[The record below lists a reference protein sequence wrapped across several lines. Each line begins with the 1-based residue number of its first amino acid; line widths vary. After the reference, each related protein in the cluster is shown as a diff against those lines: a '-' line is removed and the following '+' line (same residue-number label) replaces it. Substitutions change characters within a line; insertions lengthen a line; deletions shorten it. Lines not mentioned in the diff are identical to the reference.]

1 MSGVPRAE
9 RAATAAGR
17 AARQIVSD
25 EGGHTSVSTTQPS
38 VVSVSFEVQR
48 DMSFPMRAVI
58 LLEEAL
64 RQDWVWV
71 WVLECVHEVMPLR
84 DSVQFMPARGSDTQL
99 RHVQRPLQRNGI
111 QCSLC
116 QRAAR
121 FV

>member
-1 MSGVPRAE
+1 MQEQMDSGE
-9 RAATAAGR
+9 
-17 AARQIVSD
+17 
-25 EGGHTSVSTTQPS
+25 
-38 VVSVSFEVQR
+38 
-48 DMSFPMRAVI
+48 
-58 LLEEAL
+58 LELAKCRNWIIEPDPFSMNEAL
-64 RQDWVWV
+64 PN
-71 WVLECVHEVMPLR
+71 LCNKVMPLR